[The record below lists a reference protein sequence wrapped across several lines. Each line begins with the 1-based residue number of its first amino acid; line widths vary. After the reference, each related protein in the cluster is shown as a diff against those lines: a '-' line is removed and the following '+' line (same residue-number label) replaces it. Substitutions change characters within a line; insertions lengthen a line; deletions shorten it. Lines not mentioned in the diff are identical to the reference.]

1 MSEKPKYQGTVYPA
15 LNGLWSW
22 SIAEDGLNIVG
33 GTGYETEL
41 EAEEDMKAELLVQE
55 SGSI

>member
-1 MSEKPKYQGTVYPA
+1 MSETPKYQGKVYPA
-15 LNGLWSW
+15 QNGLWSW

-55 SGSI
+55 GGSI